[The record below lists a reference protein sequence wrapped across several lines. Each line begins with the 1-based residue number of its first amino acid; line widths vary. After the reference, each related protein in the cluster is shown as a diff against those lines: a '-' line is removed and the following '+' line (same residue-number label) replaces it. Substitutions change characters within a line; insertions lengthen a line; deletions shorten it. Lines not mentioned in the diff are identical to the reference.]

1 MPKLVTKKFKVHL
14 ADSFQRTISGSQD
27 NFYVFYSRIHQWP
40 SESAP
45 PTPVDTVQFTNYDI
59 WRGMV
64 GLKKISNND
73 ISFAITRYNWTS
85 NTLYTEYNNLDSTL
99 VTKPYY
105 VYTANNNVYKCL
117 YNNNGTRSTAVPTGQ
132 STSVITTS
140 DGYKW
145 KFMYNITSAQE
156 EKFVTLNFLPVKT
169 LTSDD
174 SSPQWNVQQAASNG
188 AIEVIDVTA
197 SGLGYLESKGTF
209 AGVTNTSVMFANV
222 AASNTSNDYQNYT
235 LFVSSGDGAGQIKTI
250 QSYDGSTKKIT
261 LSSPFSVSPSTSST
275 YHIGPAINIYGDGSS
290 ASAYANVING
300 SIQRV
305 TAINVGENYSHAS
318 ANVTHYGAA
327 RGQGATL
334 IPYLSPLGGHGSD
347 PVDELCGSNII
358 INTTVDGTENGKFV
372 ANNDFRVY
380 GLIKNPVVKAT
391 GAVADNLRYDQTL
404 KLDLVSESGS
414 FVEDEFVSGQSSSAA
429 ARIVAYDANTLYLTN
444 VTGSFSN
451 VENITANTSGV
462 TARINSI
469 TLPDM
474 KLFSGELMYV
484 VNQVAI
490 SRDIDQTENITITVK
505 F

>member
-1 MPKLVTKKFKVHL
+1 MPKLVTNKLRIHL
-14 ADSFQRTISGSQD
+14 ADSFRKTISTGED
-27 NFYVFYSRIHQWP
+27 NFYVFYSRINQWP

-45 PTPVDTVQFTNYDI
+45 PTPVDTVQFTNYDV
-59 WRGMV
+59 WRGML
-64 GLKKISNND
+64 GFKKISNND
-73 ISFAITRYNWTS
+73 VSFAITRYNWTT
-85 NTLYTEYNNLDSTL
+85 NTVYTEYNNLDSTL
-99 VTKPYY
+99 ASKPYY
-105 VYTANNNVYKCL
+105 VYTSNNNVYKCL
-117 YNNNGTRSTAVPTGQ
+117 YNNNGALSTEVPTGQ

-145 KFMYNITSAQE
+145 KFMYNVTSAEQD
-156 EKFVTLNFLPVKT
+156 KFVTLNFLPVKT
-169 LTSDD
+169 LANND

-188 AIEVIDVTA
+188 AIEVIDVTTG
-197 SGLGYLESKGTF
+197 GLGYLENKGTF

-290 ASAYANVING
+290 ASAYANVIGG

-305 TAINVGENYSHAS
+305 TAINVGQNYSYAS

-327 RGQGATL
+327 RGQGSTL
-334 IPYLSPLGGHGSD
+334 TPYLSPFGGHGSD
-347 PVDELCGSNII
+347 PVDELSGSNVIV
-358 INTTVDGTENGKFV
+358 NSRVEGTENNKFV

-380 GLIKNPVVKAT
+380 GLIKNPVVRTTGSVAT
-391 GAVADNLRYDQTL
+391 NLRYDQTL
-404 KLDLVSESGS
+404 KLNLVSESGS
-414 FVEDEFVSGQSSSAA
+414 FIEDEFVSGQSSEAS

-444 VTGSFSN
+444 ITGSFSN

-462 TARINSI
+462 TAQINGI
-469 TLPDM
+469 TLPEM
-474 KLFSGELMYV
+474 KLFSGDLMYV